1 MSGIRGER
9 DRRDGEHGREMC
21 GRAVGFRDRTR
32 TIDESRPARVVHPFV
47 RFGAAR
53 RRMRFRDGRDFFHA
67 FKPFFSRC
75 SRFRGGP
82 APRAQGTRARSF
94 IGFSLLRVIFCQVG
108 GWQSGGR
115 GSRERVPSARR
126 FKLQR
131 LFASS
136 ELFYPTSRNSVRRL
150 HHHRLLTGETS
161 RVVSVCCCRCC
172 GCCFGCCYGCGWAP

>member
-53 RRMRFRDGRDFFHA
+53 RRMISGRTGRIFSHFF
-67 FKPFFSRC
+67 FLGFSARAA
-75 SRFRGGP
+75 

-94 IGFSLLRVIFCQVG
+94 IGFSLLRVIFYQVG
-108 GWQSGGR
+108 GWESGGR

-126 FKLQR
+126 FN
-131 LFASS
+131 ASS
-136 ELFYPTSRNSVRRL
+136 RLRNWSILR
-150 HHHRLLTGETS
+150 HGTQCDAS
-161 RVVSVCCCRCC
+161 IIIAC
-172 GCCFGCCYGCGWAP
+172 